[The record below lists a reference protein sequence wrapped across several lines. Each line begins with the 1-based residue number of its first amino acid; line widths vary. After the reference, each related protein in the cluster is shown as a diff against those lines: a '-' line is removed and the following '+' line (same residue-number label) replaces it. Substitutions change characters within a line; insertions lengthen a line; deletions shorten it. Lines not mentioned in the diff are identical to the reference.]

1 MLTLLNL
8 KDFVIVEELTVE
20 ATSGLTCLTGETGAG
35 KSILID
41 ALELVL
47 GARSDTALIR
57 EGAQKTEVSAEFT
70 LDEAT
75 QSWLR
80 EAQIDALDTVLLR
93 RTVDLNGRSRC
104 WINGVVVTVAQMH
117 ELGELL
123 LDIHGQHAHQS
134 LLKTAFQL
142 RLVDGFA
149 KDEDLLNAVRSD
161 YRVWQDAKKRLA
173 KAIDDKEKIAA
184 ETERLTWTL
193 ELLSDLSPK
202 EGEYEEVS
210 AEHARLSNTADI
222 AESVQSALENLSDG
236 EVSVAELLNKAQSDL
251 NHAGQFDAHFADL
264 ANTLTEASNIVD
276 EVVREAGHQLGRTNP
291 DQETLDALDERLNAY
306 WRLAKKFNRTPEE
319 LYLFFE
325 ETKKRLEAIEAAS
338 DLESLKKEVKDTE
351 VLYLTKAKC
360 LTKMRE
366 VAAQKLS
373 YAVTAQMQLLAM
385 QGGKLEIAL
394 HAVDPWSDGLER
406 CEFLVAGHAGATPRA
421 LTKVASG
428 GELAR
433 ISLAIAVITATLTP
447 VGTLIFD
454 EVDSGIG
461 GAVAEVVGLLLRRL
475 GKTRQVL
482 CVTHLP
488 QVASSAN
495 NQWQVT
501 KTTENGVTRSTLKV
515 LSNEERVEEI
525 ARMLGGIEITDVTR
539 KAAYEMLTHASKVE
553 ANRQ

>member
-1 MLTLLNL
+1 MLTLLHL

-20 ATSGLTCLTGETGAG
+20 AGPGLTCLTGETGAG

-70 LDEAT
+70 LDEAIQKWL
-75 QSWLR
+75 QS
-80 EAQIDALDTVLLR
+80 AQIDAVDTVLLR
-93 RTVDLNGRSRC
+93 RTVDASGRSRC
-104 WINGVVVTVAQMH
+104 WINGVVVTVTQMH

-134 LLKTAFQL
+134 LLKIAFQL
-142 RLVDGFA
+142 RLVDGYA
-149 KDEDLLNAVRSD
+149 QDEELLNAVRID
-161 YRVWQDAKKRLA
+161 YRIWQGAKKRLA
-173 KAIDDKEKIAA
+173 KAIEDKEKTAA

-193 ELLSDLSPK
+193 ELLNELSPK

-210 AEHARLSNTADI
+210 AEHTRLSNTADI
-222 AESVQSALENLSDG
+222 AESVQNALENLSDG
-236 EVSVAELLNKAQSDL
+236 EITVSELLNKAQSDL
-251 NHAGQFDAHFADL
+251 NHAGQFDAHFAEL
-264 ANTLTEASNIVD
+264 ANTLTEASGIVD
-276 EVVREAGHQLGRTNP
+276 EVVREASHQLGRSNP
-291 DQETLDALDERLNAY
+291 DQETLEALDERLNAY
-306 WRLAKKFNRTPEE
+306 WRLAKKFNRPPEE
-319 LYLFFE
+319 LYRFLD
-325 ETKKRLEAIEAAS
+325 ETKERLHEIEEAS
-338 DLESLKKEVKDTE
+338 DLEALEKEVKATE
-351 VLYLTKAKC
+351 SSYKTKATC
-360 LTKMRE
+360 LTKVRE
-366 VAAQKLS
+366 VAAKKLS

-394 HAVDPWSDGLER
+394 CPADPWSDGLER

-433 ISLAIAVITATLTP
+433 ISLAIAVVTAALTP

-495 NQWQVT
+495 TQWQVT
-501 KTTENGVTRSTLKV
+501 KATTNGTTRSTLKV
-515 LSNEERVEEI
+515 LDDAERVEEI
-525 ARMLGGIEITDVTR
+525 ARMLGGIEITAVTR

-553 ANRQ
+553 ANR

>member
-1 MLTLLNL
+1 MLTLLHL

-47 GARSDTALIR
+47 GARSDVALIR

-70 LDEAT
+70 VDEAT
-75 QSWLR
+75 QAWLR

-93 RTVDLNGRSRC
+93 RTVDTNGRSRC

-117 ELGELL
+117 ALGELL

-149 KDEDLLNAVRSD
+149 KDDELLNAVRSD
-161 YRVWQDAKKRLA
+161 YKIWQEAKRRLA
-173 KAIDDKEKIAA
+173 KAIDDKEKVAA
-184 ETERLTWTL
+184 ETDRLNWTL
-193 ELLSDLSPK
+193 ELLNDLSPK
-202 EGEYEEVS
+202 EGEYEEIS
-210 AEHARLSNTADI
+210 TEHARLSNTADI
-222 AESVQSALENLSDG
+222 EETVQSALDNLSNG
-236 EVSVAELLNKAQSDL
+236 EANVADLLKRAQSEL
-251 NHAGQFDAHFADL
+251 NRAGQFDATFTEL
-264 ANTLTEASNIVD
+264 ASALSEASSIVD
-276 EVVREAGHQLGRTNP
+276 DVVREAGHGLSRCNP
-291 DQETLDALDERLNAY
+291 DQETLETLDERLNAY
-306 WRLAKKFNRTPEE
+306 WRLAKKFNRAPEE
-319 LYLFFE
+319 LYLFYE
-325 ETKKRLEAIEAAS
+325 ETKKRLHDIEVAS
-338 DLESLKKEVKDTE
+338 DLEALEKEVKNAE
-351 VLYLTKAKC
+351 ASYKTKATC
-360 LTKMRE
+360 LTKVRE
-366 VAAQKLS
+366 VAAKKLS

-385 QGGKLEIAL
+385 QGGKLEIVLCPA
-394 HAVDPWSDGLER
+394 DPWSDGLER
-406 CEFLVAGHAGATPRA
+406 CEFLVAGHAGATARA

-475 GKTRQVL
+475 GKSRQVL

-495 NQWQVT
+495 HQWQVT
-501 KTTENGVTRSTLKV
+501 KTTENDVTRSTLKV
-515 LSNEERVEEI
+515 LNDVERIEEI

-553 ANRQ
+553 ANR

>member
-1 MLTLLNL
+1 MLTLLHL

-20 ATSGLTCLTGETGAG
+20 AGPGLTCLTGETGAG

-70 LDEAT
+70 LDEAIQKWL
-75 QSWLR
+75 QS
-80 EAQIDALDTVLLR
+80 AQIDAVDTVLLR
-93 RTVDLNGRSRC
+93 RTVDASGRSRC
-104 WINGVVVTVAQMH
+104 WINGVVVTVTQMH

-142 RLVDGFA
+142 RLVDGYA
-149 KDEDLLNAVRSD
+149 QDEELLNAVRID
-161 YRVWQDAKKRLA
+161 YRIWQGAKKRLA

-193 ELLSDLSPK
+193 ELLNELSPK

-210 AEHARLSNTADI
+210 AEHTRLSNTADI
-222 AESVQSALENLSDG
+222 AESVQNALENLSDG
-236 EVSVAELLNKAQSDL
+236 EITVSELLNKAQSDL
-251 NHAGQFDAHFADL
+251 NHAGQFDAHFAEL
-264 ANTLTEASNIVD
+264 ANTLTEASSIVD
-276 EVVREAGHQLGRTNP
+276 EVVREASHQLGRSNP
-291 DQETLDALDERLNAY
+291 DQETLEALDERLNAY
-306 WRLAKKFNRTPEE
+306 WRLAKKFNRPPEE
-319 LYLFFE
+319 LHLFLE
-325 ETKKRLEAIEAAS
+325 ETQKRLHEIEEAS
-338 DLESLKKEVKDTE
+338 DLEALEKEVKATE
-351 VLYLTKAKC
+351 SSYKTKATC
-360 LTKMRE
+360 LTKVRE
-366 VAAQKLS
+366 VAAKKLS

-394 HAVDPWSDGLER
+394 CPADPWSDGLER

-433 ISLAIAVITATLTP
+433 ISLAIAVVTAALTP

-495 NQWQVT
+495 TQWQVT
-501 KTTENGVTRSTLKV
+501 KTTTNGTTRSTLKV
-515 LSNEERVEEI
+515 LDDAERVEEI

-553 ANRQ
+553 ANR

>member
-1 MLTLLNL
+1 MLTLLAL
-8 KDFVIVEELTVE
+8 KDFVILKELTVE

-47 GARSDTALIR
+47 GARSDAALIR

-70 LDEAT
+70 VDEAT
-75 QSWLR
+75 LAWLR
-80 EAQIDALDTVLLR
+80 DAQIDALDTVLLR

-117 ELGELL
+117 ELGERL

-149 KDEDLLNAVRSD
+149 KDDELLNAVRTD
-161 YRVWQDAKKRLA
+161 YKTWQEAKKRLA
-173 KAIDDKEKIAA
+173 KAIEDKEKVAA
-184 ETERLTWTL
+184 ETERLNWTL
-193 ELLSDLSPK
+193 ELLNELSPK
-202 EGEYEEVS
+202 EGEYEEIS
-210 AEHARLSNTADI
+210 TEHARLSNTADI
-222 AESVQSALENLSDG
+222 EETVQGALDNLSNG
-236 EVSVAELLNKAQSDL
+236 EVNVADLLNRAQSQL
-251 NHAGQFDAHFADL
+251 THAGQFDATFTEL
-264 ANTLTEASNIVD
+264 ANALSEASSIVD
-276 EVVREAGHQLGRTNP
+276 DVAREAGHGLSRCNP
-291 DQETLDALDERLNAY
+291 DQEALEALDERLNAY
-306 WRLAKKFNRTPEE
+306 WRLAKKFNRAPED

-325 ETKKRLEAIEAAS
+325 ETTKRLHEIEEAS
-338 DLESLKKEVKDTE
+338 DLESLEKEVKAANDT
-351 VLYLTKAKC
+351 YMTKAKC
-360 LTKMRE
+360 LTKVRE
-366 VAAQKLS
+366 IAAKKLS

-385 QGGKLEIAL
+385 QGGKLEIVL
-394 HAVDPWSDGLER
+394 HQTEPWSDGLEK

-501 KTTENGVTRSTLKV
+501 KTTDNGITQSTLKV
-515 LSNEERVEEI
+515 LSEEERVEEI

-539 KAAYEMLTHASKVE
+539 KAAYEMLTHAAKVE
-553 ANRQ
+553 ANR

>member
-1 MLTLLNL
+1 MLTLLHL

-20 ATSGLTCLTGETGAG
+20 VGPGLTCLTGETGAG

-70 LDEAT
+70 LDEAIQKWL
-75 QSWLR
+75 QS
-80 EAQIDALDTVLLR
+80 AQIDAVDTVLLR
-93 RTVDLNGRSRC
+93 RTVDASGRSRC
-104 WINGVVVTVAQMH
+104 WINGVVVTVTQMH

-142 RLVDGFA
+142 RLVDGYA
-149 KDEDLLNAVRSD
+149 QDEELLNAVRID
-161 YRVWQDAKKRLA
+161 YRIWQGAKKRLA

-193 ELLSDLSPK
+193 ELLNELSPK

-210 AEHARLSNTADI
+210 AEHTRLSNTADI
-222 AESVQSALENLSDG
+222 AESVQNALENLSDG
-236 EVSVAELLNKAQSDL
+236 EVTVSALLNKAQSDL
-251 NHAGQFDAHFADL
+251 NHAGQFDAHFAEL
-264 ANTLTEASNIVD
+264 ANTLTEASSIVD
-276 EVVREAGHQLGRTNP
+276 EVVREASHQLGRSNP
-291 DQETLDALDERLNAY
+291 DQETLEALDERLNAY
-306 WRLAKKFNRTPEE
+306 WRLAKKFNRPPEE
-319 LYLFFE
+319 LHLFLE
-325 ETKKRLEAIEAAS
+325 ETQKRLHEIEEAS
-338 DLESLKKEVKDTE
+338 DLEALEKEVKATE
-351 VLYLTKAKC
+351 SSYKTKATC
-360 LTKMRE
+360 LTKVRE
-366 VAAQKLS
+366 VAAKKLS

-394 HAVDPWSDGLER
+394 CPADPWSDGLER

-433 ISLAIAVITATLTP
+433 ISLAIAVVTAALTP

-495 NQWQVT
+495 TQWQVT
-501 KTTENGVTRSTLKV
+501 KTTTNGTTRSTLKV
-515 LSNEERVEEI
+515 LDDAERVEEI

-553 ANRQ
+553 ANR